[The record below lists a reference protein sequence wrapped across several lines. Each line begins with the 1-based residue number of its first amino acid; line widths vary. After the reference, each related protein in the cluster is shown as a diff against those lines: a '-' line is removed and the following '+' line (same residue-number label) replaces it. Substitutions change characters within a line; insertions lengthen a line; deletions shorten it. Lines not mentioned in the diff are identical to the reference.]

1 MPSRLAGLILGAL
14 ALGLLVAGASYF
26 WRFHHADEAPAT
38 RQAFVGAARFTLPSG
53 YFRPA
58 SRGGGRLEQLDLAAF
73 FPDFTPAGDV
83 SDVNGKTDLAERY
96 EKLVFVSIKAGDSS
110 FDPAERPAKLYA
122 RFLEPDGWS
131 HPGGLVAKAFQAGSP
146 FEGQELYFVEPE
158 GREFAARC
166 GRPDQSQK
174 TPNSCVYDFR
184 VGEFDVELRFSAALL
199 SEWEKLNA
207 GARGL
212 IEAARR

>member
-1 MPSRLAGLILGAL
+1 MPSKFAGIILGAL
-14 ALGLLVAGASYF
+14 ALGLVVAGVGLF
-26 WRFHHADEAPAT
+26 WGLPRGDEAPAT
-38 RQAFVGAARFTLPSG
+38 RQAIVGAARFTLPSG

-58 SRGGGRLEQLDLAAF
+58 SRGGGRLQQLDLAAF
-73 FPDFTPAGDV
+73 FPGFTPAGEV
-83 SDVNGKTDLAERY
+83 ADVNGKTDLTERY
-96 EKLVFVSIKAGDSS
+96 EKLVFVTIKPS
-110 FDPAERPAKLYA
+110 DPGLDPVERPAKLYA

-131 HPGGLVAKAFQAGSP
+131 HPGGLVAKAFEPGSP
-146 FEGQELYFVEPE
+146 FEGQELYFVAPE

-166 GRPDQSQK
+166 GRPDQTQK

-184 VGEFDVELRFSAALL
+184 VGDLDVELRFSAALL

-212 IEAARR
+212 VEAALR